1 MSYKVSFRQ
10 HKLEGKIRVPASKS
24 LSNRLLIIQALS
36 NHSFEIE
43 NLSDSDDTQLLKK
56 ALASKDSVIDIHHA
70 GTAMRFLT
78 AYYAASGKK
87 VTLTGSERMRNRP
100 IGKLVD
106 SLRLMGA
113 DITCPEKEG
122 YPPLQIAG
130 NPLDGGKVSIDPSVS
145 SQFVSALLMVAPTLK
160 NGLTLE
166 LSDKVISSSYIA
178 MTEAIMKQY
187 GVEVEHEQNEI
198 RVKPQFY
205 KGANTSV
212 EGDWSGVSYW
222 YQMAAFTP
230 EVDLIIEGL
239 QPNSLQGD
247 ARVAEIYERLG
258 VKTEFIENGIRLT
271 KNDNIAKCYVF
282 NFIENPDLVQTVAVT
297 LVMMGIAFRFEGCQT
312 LKIKETD
319 RILAL
324 QNELFKYGAQLDYM
338 ENGTLS
344 WNGKRRESCYQC
356 VSIPTYQD
364 HRMAMAF
371 APIGMCGDPVIIQNP
386 EVVAKS
392 YPAYWEHLKS
402 VGFTI
407 EEIND

>member
-1 MSYKVSFRQ
+1 MDYKVSFRQ

-36 NHSFEIE
+36 NNSFEV
-43 NLSDSDDTQLLKK
+43 NYLSDSDDTQLLQK
-56 ALASKDSVIDIHHA
+56 ALASTESVVDIHHA

-78 AYYAASGKK
+78 AYYAATGKNI
-87 VTLTGSERMRNRP
+87 TLTGSERMRNRP

-113 DITCPEKEG
+113 NITCPEKEG

-130 NPLDGGKVSIDPSVS
+130 NQVQGGRVTIDPSVS
-145 SQFVSALLMVAPTLK
+145 SQFVSALLMVAPILPK
-160 NGLTLE
+160 GLSLE

-178 MTEAIMKQY
+178 MTEAIMAQY
-187 GVEVEHEQNEI
+187 GVIVKHETGVIHVE
-198 RVKPQFY
+198 PQQY
-205 KGANTSV
+205 TGKNTSV

-239 QPNSLQGD
+239 YPNSLQGD
-247 ARVAEIYERLG
+247 ARVAELFSHLG
-258 VKTEFIENGIRLT
+258 VKTEFITNGIHLT
-271 KNDNIAKCYVF
+271 KEGSLPNRFDF
-282 NFIENPDLVQTVAVT
+282 NFIENPDLVQTFAVT
-297 LVMMGIAFRFEGCQT
+297 LVMMGIPFRFEGCQT

-319 RILAL
+319 RIVAL
-324 QNELFKYGAQLDYM
+324 QNELFKYGAQLDYD
-338 ENGTLS
+338 NKGILS
-344 WNGKRRESCYQC
+344 WNGNRRESCHEC

-371 APIGMCGDPVIIQNP
+371 APIGMCGDSVIIQNP
-386 EVVAKS
+386 EVVGKS

-402 VGFTI
+402 VGFEI
-407 EEIND
+407 EEING